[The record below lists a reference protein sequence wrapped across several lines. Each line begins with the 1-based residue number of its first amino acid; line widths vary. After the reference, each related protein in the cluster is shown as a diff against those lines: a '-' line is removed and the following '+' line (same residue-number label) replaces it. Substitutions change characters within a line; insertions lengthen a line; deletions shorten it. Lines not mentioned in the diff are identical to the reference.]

1 VEEAQKNAMLLNE
14 YHEIYELQ
22 RKRLEKALEEIAEE
36 REMWIITAYNI
47 ALKITEE
54 NKLVTAKRLNLS
66 EKSWSKLAKHF
77 SLFIGDYDTKDLVN
91 QYVVK
96 ESEKLNS
103 DLVTFN
109 EEKIKA
115 CEKSV
120 HELVELC
127 DVMLSRHKKSKDQEK
142 IEKYMRYQILQ
153 NVKLFCYLKFRAI
166 NSNIILCALFIIIR
180 I

>member
-1 VEEAQKNAMLLNE
+1 MLLNE

-77 SLFIGDYDTKDLVN
+77 SLFIGDYDTKDLVRIQN
-91 QYVVK
+91 LMNSWK
-96 ESEKLNS
+96 NSIDEIRENIISNENDTLNN
-103 DLVTFN
+103 LRL
-109 EEKIKA
+109 IKA
-115 CEKSV
+115 DIDKLKSLIV
-120 HELVELC
+120 PVI
-127 DVMLSRHKKSKDQEK
+127 M
-142 IEKYMRYQILQ
+142 
-153 NVKLFCYLKFRAI
+153 
-166 NSNIILCALFIIIR
+166 
-180 I
+180 